1 MSDLLS
7 KLESIKGLIE
17 IGSLIKDGPV
27 SQIYVCSFKGDQG
40 VIRIDKK
47 VVQHLSLNRI
57 KETQLLQSIKA
68 YDCVP

>member
-7 KLESIKGLIE
+7 KLESIKGSIE

-47 VVQHLSLNRI
+47 VIPIFSVKFKSAC
-57 KETQLLQSIKA
+57 LQ
-68 YDCVP
+68 V